1 MHATRRLG
9 DTRLSC
15 DLEMGPGHGQAE
27 VVAEQE
33 AVNQGLAG
41 MHVDVRQW

>member
-1 MHATRRLG
+1 MPCRLG

-15 DLEMGPGHGQAE
+15 DLEMREDHGQAE

-33 AVNQGLAG
+33 AVNQDLAG
-41 MHVDVRQW
+41 MQVDVRQW